1 MGRRD
6 DERIGEQRLQR
17 LRLASPQNS
26 DQRLGAAVGIAA
38 VVERPD
44 RSVSD
49 DLPSFVLVTA
59 GLACFDGQTPV
70 QQHDALARPRRQIAV
85 RGHRDTEII
94 RQFLVYVGQA
104 ARYRLDF
111 RCHAEAQSH
120 RVPGGG
126 VRVLSHDKHFDAV
139 ERNGERA

>member
-1 MGRRD
+1 M
-6 DERIGEQRLQR
+6 LKT
-17 LRLASPQNS
+17 LF
-26 DQRLGAAVGIAA
+26 AVGSASVMLFCGSAAIAQTKWDM
-38 VVERPD
+38 PTGY
-44 RSVSD
+44 
-49 DLPSFVLVTA
+49 PSGNF
-59 GLACFDGQTPV
+59 
-70 QQHDALARPRRQIAV
+70 H
-85 RGHRDTEII
+85 TEII

>member
-85 RGHRDTEII
+85 RGHGYAEEI
-94 RQFLVYVGQA
+94 RQLLVYIGQTTSWILYTSDA
-104 ARYRLDF
+104 ADDMPCVVLGGRLLIKS
-111 RCHAEAQSH
+111 C
-120 RVPGGG
+120 P
-126 VRVLSHDKHFDAV
+126 
-139 ERNGERA
+139 